1 MSGRAGR
8 RYRLRRRRRAERVRL
23 ERERIFSIWSGIT
36 LEILP
41 YAAAPMRELLQTHP
55 NIVRIV
61 ASRYL

>member
-1 MSGRAGR
+1 M
-8 RYRLRRRRRAERVRL
+8 RRRRRAERVRL

-36 LEILP
+36 LEISP
-41 YAAAPMRELLQTHP
+41 YAEAPMRELLQTHP